1 MFPCFQFT
9 SFAPLLTTFQTKD
22 TGGSG
27 RLDKRTV
34 RHTLVGALAAPGKS
48 GHLRSGVVRDI
59 IDGCLVT

>member
-1 MFPCFQFT
+1 M
-9 SFAPLLTTFQTKD
+9 LTTFQTKD

-48 GHLRSGVVRDI
+48 GSHLRSGIVRDI